1 MYNEY
6 LARYEYLHTTFKD
19 MVEKYRF
26 NNFDSSEGKNTF
38 KNLCD
43 FYNNIIIINILR
55 NGLLINF
62 EFLFLDIK
70 RIPELKVSLSDEI
83 LKSQFDFNSEY
94 KKDFEIF
101 AGEEYISNQI
111 GRDFLIIHNYLIK
124 NHLMKNKNVYLLL
137 NQCKER
143 IHKYIK
149 K

>member
-1 MYNEY
+1 MYNGY
-6 LARYEYLHTTFKD
+6 LARYEYLHTTFKE
-19 MVEKYRF
+19 MIEKYRF
-26 NNFDSSEGKNTF
+26 NNFDSIEGKNTF

-43 FYNNIIIINILR
+43 FYNNIIIKNLIKND
-55 NGLLINF
+55 LLINF
-62 EFLFLDIK
+62 EFLFLDLK

-101 AGEEYISNQI
+101 ACEEYISNQI

-143 IHKYIK
+143 IHQYIK

>member
-1 MYNEY
+1 MYNGY
-6 LARYEYLHTTFKD
+6 LAQYEYLHTTFQK
-19 MVEKYRF
+19 MVKEYRF
-26 NNFDSSEGKNTF
+26 HNFDSIEGKNTF

-43 FYNNIIIINILR
+43 FYNTVIITNLIKND
-55 NGLLINF
+55 LLIDY
-62 EFLFLDIK
+62 EFLFIHIK

-101 AGEEYISNQI
+101 ACEEYISDRI

-143 IHKYIK
+143 IHQYIK